1 MGGQVDKQQQGNWLS
16 RNGYLL
22 PMLGPFGWLSWGTF
36 FYMGARA
43 GRVRWYLWGAL
54 YLAWT
59 IAAMVV
65 LGINGTGEEET
76 GSDFFDGVGTIGSF
90 VLWVVALTHAL
101 TVRREF
107 LHRIRLRGM
116 TQSHEVEERVA
127 KEIAERNPAM
137 ARRIGIGRPDR
148 SHAEHA
154 GLVDVNSAP
163 VGTLARLPGLDDAL
177 ARHTAEIRPLGS
189 VEEMGAVLDLP
200 APVVDDLR
208 ERTIFIAR

>member
-1 MGGQVDKQQQGNWLS
+1 VGGLTERSNAKAKVGEHL
-16 RNGYLL
+16 YLL
-22 PMLGPFGWLSWGTF
+22 PLLGPFGWLSWGTF

-43 GRVRWYLWGAL
+43 QRPRWLLWGGL

-59 IAAMVV
+59 IAAVIL
-65 LGINGTGEEET
+65 LGLNGSGDDET
-76 GSDFFDGVGTIGSF
+76 GSEFFDGVGTIASF
-90 VLWVVALTHAL
+90 VLWGVAVVHAL

-107 LHRIRLRGM
+107 LHRVRLRGM
-116 TQSHEVEERVA
+116 TQTHEIEERVA

-148 SHAEHA
+148 AHAEHA

-163 VGTLARLPGLDDAL
+163 VATLARLPGLDDAL
-177 ARHTAEIRPLGS
+177 ARQAAEIRPLGS
-189 VEEMGAVLDLP
+189 LEEMGAVLDLP
-200 APVVDDLR
+200 GPVVEDLR

>member
-1 MGGQVDKQQQGNWLS
+1 VGGSVDRQEDGNWLS

-43 GRVRWYLWGAL
+43 GRLRWYLWGAL

-59 IAAMVV
+59 IAAIVV
-65 LGINGTGEEET
+65 LGINGTGEEES
-76 GSDFFDGVGTIGSF
+76 GSEFFDGVGTIGSF

-101 TVRREF
+101 TVQREF
-107 LHRIRLRGM
+107 LHRVRLRGM
-116 TQSHEVEERVA
+116 TQTHAIEQRVA
-127 KEIAERNPAM
+127 NEIAERNPAM

-163 VGTLARLPGLDDAL
+163 VPMLARLPGLDDAL
-177 ARHTAEIRPLGS
+177 ARQTAEIRPLGS

-200 APVVDDLR
+200 APVVEDLR
-208 ERTIFIAR
+208 ERTIFIRR

>member
-1 MGGQVDKQQQGNWLS
+1 MGGSATRSSVGDKVGQHL
-16 RNGYLL
+16 YLL
-22 PMLGPFGWLSWGTF
+22 PLLGPFGWLSWGTF

-43 GRVRWYLWGAL
+43 QRPRWLLWGAF

-59 IAAMVV
+59 IAAIVL
-65 LGINGTGEEET
+65 LGINGSGDEES
-76 GSDFFDGVGTIGSF
+76 GSDFFDGVGTIASF
-90 VLWVVALTHAL
+90 VLWGVAVVHAL

-107 LHRIRLRGM
+107 LHRVRLRGI
-116 TQSHEVEERVA
+116 TQSHEIEERVA
-127 KEIAERNPAM
+127 KEIAQRNPRM